1 MLRGW
6 SKRTGLGSANLAPG
20 LIFDDDEDVV
30 PDVTWASNERLALAL
45 SKDGKLHAAP
55 ELVVE
60 VLSAGAKNERRD
72 RQAKLK
78 LYSRHGVAE
87 YWILDWRSRNIEIY
101 RRKEAQLELI
111 ATSYEGDLLTSP
123 LLPGFSCKVTE
134 IFEDVPPV
142 AASSE

>member
-101 RRKEAQLELI
+101 RRKEAQLEMI
-111 ATSYEGDLLTSP
+111 ATSYEADLITSP